1 MADPETIE
9 GQDFF
14 DTYDVKVTPKLLT
27 RTYIDYPYLTE
38 LKDYDFETRS
48 LTMIN
53 LSPEFREK
61 PQFVLFIDQEPES
74 QRYLKMWLKVAEQTK
89 SENCDMAFC
98 NLRFEKEIASS
109 FKELGRISNISH
121 PFYWARYQGMPFAIA
136 YRDGWPQ
143 GFFNGGFYFP
153 EIVIFASQEI
163 PDPTVELDK
172 FQKIRPGIM
181 NSIRKREMELM
192 EELDRERMMEN
203 AVIDKEKLEALNTRS
218 QVIAHAVGFDD

>member
-1 MADPETIE
+1 MAEPEAME

-38 LKDYDFETRS
+38 LRDSDFETKS

-53 LSPEFREK
+53 LSAEFSEK

-98 NLRFEKEIASS
+98 NLRFEKGVEKS
-109 FKELGRISNISH
+109 FKELGKIYNISH
-121 PFYWARYQGMPFAIA
+121 PFYWARYQAMPFAIA

-153 EIVIFASQEI
+153 EIVTFASQKI
-163 PDPTVELDK
+163 PDPTVDLDK

-181 NSIRKREMELM
+181 SSLRKREMELM

-203 AVIDKEKLEALNTRS
+203 AVIDKEKLESLDTRS
-218 QVIAHAVGFDD
+218 QVVAHAVGFDD